1 MNRHGYIVLEYYV
14 HHAVLMGR
22 LGGGKEEIIRKR
34 GRKTERKE
42 GRTDERGDF
51 GILPKHEH
59 MNKHAPPLPRTLPPS
74 GPTHTS
80 LGLTN
85 DRARERGREEAERER
100 DSPAL
105 SPVVFPG
112 GVVRPFVPLS
122 AASAT
127 RPSARPFF
135 ARS

>member
-1 MNRHGYIVLEYYV
+1 MLYLWADE
-14 HHAVLMGR
+14 
-22 LGGGKEEIIRKR
+22 GGGKEEIIRKR

-85 DRARERGREEAERER
+85 DRARERGREGARLTCPPSR
-100 DSPAL
+100 RL
-105 SPVVFPG
+105 PG
-112 GVVRPFVPLS
+112 RRPSVRPSLRRICDSSVRLS
-122 AASAT
+122 FLCSLVM
-127 RPSARPFF
+127 
-135 ARS
+135 